1 MHYIK
6 RLFQKLYITWKR
18 SLDPNRIPK
27 KDPQQTSILLICK
40 KIITNKDST
49 LLIAPISGKRYIKY
63 EKGNLF
69 IILSKEQIEIINH
82 VYSYII
88 PMNSIILHKIEKI
101 FDNRLEEIRLDME
114 MEIKNN
120 IQKSLNQ
127 LLRDLS
133 KF

>member
-6 RLFQKLYITWKR
+6 RLSQKLYITWKR
-18 SLDPNRIPK
+18 SLDPNQIPK
-27 KDPQQTSILLICK
+27 KDPQQTSLLLICK
-40 KIITNKDST
+40 RIISSNDST
-49 LLIAPISGKRYIKY
+49 LLIAPVSGKRYIKY

-114 MEIKNN
+114 KEIKNN
-120 IQKSLNQ
+120 IQKSLSQ

>member
-6 RLFQKLYITWKR
+6 RLSQKLYITWKR

-40 KIITNKDST
+40 KIISNKDST
-49 LLIAPISGKRYIKY
+49 LLIAPIRGKRYIKY

-120 IQKSLNQ
+120 IQKSLSQ

>member
-6 RLFQKLYITWKR
+6 RLSQKLYITWKR

-40 KIITNKDST
+40 KIISNKDST
-49 LLIAPISGKRYIKY
+49 LLIAPVSGKRYIKY

-114 MEIKNN
+114 KEIKNN
-120 IQKSLNQ
+120 IQKSLSQ